1 MEFSEG
7 LAEALEFAQSAMAL
21 MERNSV
27 PPTPENFAIWYAH
40 ATGRMPDLSKEVTA
54 LLDQPDGITPE
65 RNREIYERYLGGPP
79 DDLIVQQTGA
89 RMEEEIAGLLSV
101 ISSATGDAEN
111 FQTSIQ
117 ENLRDLTKDQGF
129 EGITKVM
136 KTLVDEAQK
145 MQSSNAEMQ
154 RRLEASSK
162 EIVSLRENLA
172 EVQREALTDGLT
184 GIANRKMFDMTMD
197 RAIEAAARTGEP
209 FCLAMTDIDFFKK
222 VNDTFGHAAGDEVLI
237 EMSRRVIDHVR
248 SVDTVARLGGEEFVA
263 VLPDTEE
270 EVALVVAERL
280 RYTMAAEM
288 FEMKA
293 AGTSETVTISIGV
306 AMLQGD
312 DSLDSLMN
320 RADEALYAAKGAG
333 RNLVVILK
341 DGTTQILPQTKPG
354 AEPPEPATAG

>member
-7 LAEALEFAQSAMAL
+7 LAEAMEFAQSALAL
-21 MERNSV
+21 MESNSV

-40 ATGRMPDLSKEVTA
+40 ATGRMPDLSKEVAA
-54 LLDQPDGITPE
+54 LLDQPGAITPE

-79 DDLIVQQTGA
+79 DDLIVQRTGA

-129 EGITKVM
+129 EGITRAM
-136 KTLVDEAQK
+136 KSLVDEAQK
-145 MQSSNAEMQ
+145 MQSSNSEMQ

-197 RAIEAAARTGEP
+197 RAIETAARTGEP

-222 VNDTFGHAAGDEVLI
+222 FNDNYGHQTGDQVLKLVAKILEGSVRDGETAA
-237 EMSRRVIDHVR
+237 RY
-248 SVDTVARLGGEEFVA
+248 GGEEFA
-263 VLPDTEE
+263 LILPGSKLDEAHVVCERVRELVSSKQIRNRSTGESMGNITLSLGIALFKPGDSPTDLVQRADAGLYFAKQHGRNQTVVE
-270 EVALVVAERL
+270 TQLEAEVA
-280 RYTMAAEM
+280 
-288 FEMKA
+288 
-293 AGTSETVTISIGV
+293 AG
-306 AMLQGD
+306 
-312 DSLDSLMN
+312 
-320 RADEALYAAKGAG
+320 
-333 RNLVVILK
+333 
-341 DGTTQILPQTKPG
+341 
-354 AEPPEPATAG
+354 

>member
-7 LAEALEFAQSAMAL
+7 LAEALELAQSALAL

-27 PPTPENFAIWYAH
+27 PPTPENFAIGYAH
-40 ATGRMPDLSKEVTA
+40 ATGRMPDLSKEVAA
-54 LLDQPDGITPE
+54 LLDQPGAITPE

-79 DDLIVQQTGA
+79 DDLVVQQTGA

-145 MQSSNAEMQ
+145 MQSSNSEMQ

-197 RAIEAAARTGEP
+197 RAIDAAARTGEP

-222 VNDTFGHAAGDEVLI
+222 FNDNYGHQTGDQVLKLVAKILEGSVREGETAA
-237 EMSRRVIDHVR
+237 RY
-248 SVDTVARLGGEEFVA
+248 GGEEFA
-263 VLPDTEE
+263 LILPGSKLDEARVVCERVRELVSSKQIRNRSTGESMGNITLSLGIALFKPGDSSTDLVQRADAGLYFAKQHGRNQTVVE
-270 EVALVVAERL
+270 TQLEAEVA
-280 RYTMAAEM
+280 
-288 FEMKA
+288 
-293 AGTSETVTISIGV
+293 AG
-306 AMLQGD
+306 
-312 DSLDSLMN
+312 
-320 RADEALYAAKGAG
+320 
-333 RNLVVILK
+333 
-341 DGTTQILPQTKPG
+341 
-354 AEPPEPATAG
+354 

>member
-1 MEFSEG
+1 VEFSEG

-222 VNDTFGHAAGDEVLI
+222 FNDNYGHQTGDQVLKLVAKILEGSVREGETAA
-237 EMSRRVIDHVR
+237 RY
-248 SVDTVARLGGEEFVA
+248 GGEEFA
-263 VLPDTEE
+263 LILPGSELDEARVVCERVRELVSSKQIRNRSTGESMGNITLSLGIALFKPGDSTTDLVQRADAGLYFAKQHGRNQTVVE
-270 EVALVVAERL
+270 TQLEAEVA
-280 RYTMAAEM
+280 
-288 FEMKA
+288 
-293 AGTSETVTISIGV
+293 AG
-306 AMLQGD
+306 
-312 DSLDSLMN
+312 
-320 RADEALYAAKGAG
+320 
-333 RNLVVILK
+333 
-341 DGTTQILPQTKPG
+341 
-354 AEPPEPATAG
+354 